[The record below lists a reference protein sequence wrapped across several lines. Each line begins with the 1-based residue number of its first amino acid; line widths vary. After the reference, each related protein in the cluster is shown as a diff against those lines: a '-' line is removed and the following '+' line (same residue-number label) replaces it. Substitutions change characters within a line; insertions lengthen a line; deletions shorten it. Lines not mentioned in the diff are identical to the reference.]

1 MTKEYLFS
9 VEATYKYKI
18 VANNEQE
25 ARQILEEQGGLDI
38 EGELCIDI
46 DNYSNAYLE
55 VVNEGDTNE

>member
-1 MTKEYLFS
+1 MSKEYLFS

-38 EGELCIDI
+38 EGELCID
-46 DNYSNAYLE
+46 NYSTAYLE